1 MQANVYV
8 YGVSEKFYLPTN
20 AKKKENSIQIIEG
33 LSQTSVI
40 VFSCQ
45 VTKKT
50 AEL

>member
-20 AKKKENSIQIIEG
+20 AKKEKSIQIIEG